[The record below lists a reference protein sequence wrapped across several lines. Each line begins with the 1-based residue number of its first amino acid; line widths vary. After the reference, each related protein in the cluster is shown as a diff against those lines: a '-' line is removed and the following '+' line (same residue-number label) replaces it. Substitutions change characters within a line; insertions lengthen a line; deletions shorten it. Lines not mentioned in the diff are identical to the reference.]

1 MYIHEPM
8 YSTLNIFSDNGD
20 MVSGSKTMNCAP
32 EPHWRANPQG
42 TAAGFM
48 PLSRHQRLRH

>member
-48 PLSRHQRLRH
+48 PSSRHQRLRH